1 MPPLGRPGGRHDVAP
16 MLRSLAA
23 PRARYGPLRDPRG
36 ACLPW
41 GGPAGVM
48 MDVWNNLL
56 QGFIVAGTPINL
68 LWALVGCTIGTAVG
82 VLPGIGPATA
92 VAMLLPITL
101 KVEATASMIF
111 FAGIYYGAMYGGST
125 TSILLNTPGEAG
137 SMVTALEGNKMAKN
151 GRAGAALATAAIGSF
166 VAGTIATVL
175 VTLFAPLVAL
185 HAVKLGPP
193 EYFLLMLLAFCTVS
207 AVLGQSTLRG
217 LTALGIGLAMGLVG
231 IDQIT
236 AQARYTGG
244 VPELMDGLEVVLVAV
259 GLFAV
264 AEALYAVLYQGRV
277 VETQN
282 KLSRVHMTREEWR
295 RSWPAWLRATAI
307 GFPFGTIPAGG
318 SEIPTFI
325 SYATEKKIS
334 KHRHEFGGIGAIEG
348 VAGPEAANNAAV
360 TATLIPLL
368 TLGIPTSN
376 TTAILLGA
384 FQNYGIQP
392 GPQLFETNGALVWA
406 LIASLYIGNVML
418 LVLNLP
424 LVGLWVKLLKI
435 PKPPLYAGILIFAT
449 VGVYGMRQSAFD
461 LLLLYAIGLL
471 GVVLRRYGFPTAPVV
486 VGMILGPLA
495 EAQMRNALSI
505 GEGHWGVFVQRPMSL
520 FLLIVVLA
528 VLVLPRAVAWLKR
541 RRG

>member
-1 MPPLGRPGGRHDVAP
+1 
-16 MLRSLAA
+16 
-23 PRARYGPLRDPRG
+23 
-36 ACLPW
+36 
-41 GGPAGVM
+41 
-48 MDVWNNLL
+48 MDILNNLL
-56 QGFIVAGTPINL
+56 QGFATAGTPINL
-68 LWALVGCTIGTAVG
+68 LWALLGCIIGTAVG

-101 KVEATASMIF
+101 KVEPTASMIF

-125 TSILLNTPGEAG
+125 TSILLNTPGESG
-137 SMVTALEGNKMAKN
+137 SMVTAMEGNKMAKS

-166 VAGTIATVL
+166 VAGTIATVV
-175 VTLFAPLVAL
+175 VTFCSPIVANY
-185 HAVKLGPP
+185 AVKLGPP
-193 EYFLLMLLAFCTVS
+193 EYFMLMLLAFTTVS

-217 LTALGIGLAMGLVG
+217 LTSLFVGLAMGLVG
-231 IDQIT
+231 LDQISGV
-236 AQARYTGG
+236 ARFTGG
-244 VPELMDGLEVVLVAV
+244 VPELMDGLEVVLIAV

-264 AEALYAVLYQGRV
+264 GEALYNVLYEGRT

-282 KLSRVHMTREEWR
+282 KMSRVHMSKSDWR
-295 RSWPAWLRATAI
+295 RSWPAWLRATFI
-307 GFPFGTIPAGG
+307 GIPFGTIPAGG
-318 SEIPTFI
+318 SEIPTFL
-325 SYATEKKIS
+325 SYATEKKLS
-334 KHRHEFGGIGAIEG
+334 DHKEEFGTVGAIEG
-348 VAGPEAANNAAV
+348 VAGPEAANNAAI
-360 TATLIPLL
+360 TATLMPLL

-392 GPQLFETNGALVWA
+392 GPQLFDTNGPLVWA

-435 PKPPLYAGILIFAT
+435 PKAPLYAGILIFAT

-461 LLLLYAIGLL
+461 LVLLYIIGLL
-471 GVVLRRYGFPTAPVV
+471 GVVMRRFDFPTAPVV

-505 GEGHWGVFVQRPMSL
+505 GEGHWGIFLQRPMSL
-520 FLLIVVLA
+520 ALMVIVVS
-528 VLVLPRAVAWLKR
+528 VLVLPRLVRWLRPPTEPEAVTRA
-541 RRG
+541 

>member
-1 MPPLGRPGGRHDVAP
+1 MIDL
-16 MLRSLAA
+16 
-23 PRARYGPLRDPRG
+23 
-36 ACLPW
+36 
-41 GGPAGVM
+41 
-48 MDVWNNLL
+48 WNQLL
-56 QGFIVAGTPINL
+56 QGFVTAGTPINL
-68 LWALVGCTIGTAVG
+68 LWALLGCTIGTAVG

-92 VAMLLPITL
+92 VAMLLPITA
-101 KVEATASMIF
+101 KVDATASMIF

-137 SMVTALEGNKMAKN
+137 SMVTAMEGNKMAKS
-151 GRAGAALATAAIGSF
+151 GRAGAALATSAIGSF

-175 VTLFAPLVAL
+175 VTLFAPLVAAY
-185 HAVKLGPP
+185 AVRLGPP
-193 EYFLLMLLAFCTVS
+193 EYFLLMVLAFTTVT
-207 AVLGQSTLRG
+207 AVLGKSTLRG
-217 LTALGIGLAMGLVG
+217 FASLGVGLALGLVG

-236 AQARYTGG
+236 GQARYTGG
-244 VPELMDGLEVVLVAV
+244 IPELMDSLEVVLVAV

-264 AEALYAVLYQGRV
+264 GEALYMVLYEGRT

-282 KLSRVHMTREEWR
+282 RMSKVHMTVAEWK

-318 SEIPTFI
+318 SEIPTFL
-325 SYATEKKIS
+325 SYATEKKLS
-334 KHRHEFGGIGAIEG
+334 KHKEEFGTTGAIEG
-348 VAGPEAANNAAV
+348 VAGPEAANNAAI

-384 FQNYGIQP
+384 FQNYGINP
-392 GPQLFETNGALVWA
+392 GPQLFDTNAALVWA

-424 LVGLWVKLLKI
+424 LVGMWVKLLRI
-435 PKPPLYAGILIFAT
+435 PKPQLYAGILIFAT

-461 LLLLYAIGLL
+461 LFLLYAIGLL
-471 GVVLRRYGFPTAPVV
+471 GVVMRRFDFPTAPVV

-505 GEGHWGVFVQRPMSL
+505 GEGRWTIFLQRPGS
-520 FLLIVVLA
+520 VVLL
-528 VLVLPRAVAWLKR
+528 VLVVVVLLLPRILKTLR
-541 RRG
+541 KELPREP

>member
-1 MPPLGRPGGRHDVAP
+1 
-16 MLRSLAA
+16 
-23 PRARYGPLRDPRG
+23 
-36 ACLPW
+36 
-41 GGPAGVM
+41 
-48 MDVWNNLL
+48 MDIWNNLL
-56 QGFIVAGTPINL
+56 QGFITAGTPINL
-68 LWALVGCTIGTAVG
+68 LWALLGCTIGTAVG

-101 KVEATASMIF
+101 KVDPTASMIF

-137 SMVTALEGNKMAKN
+137 SMVTAMEGNKMAKN

-175 VTLFAPLVAL
+175 VTLFAPLVAEY
-185 HAVKLGPP
+185 AVRLGPP

-207 AVLGQSTLRG
+207 AVLGKSTLRG
-217 LTALGIGLAMGLVG
+217 LTSLFIGLAMGLVG
-231 IDQIT
+231 LDQISG
-236 AQARYTGG
+236 QARYTGG
-244 VPELMDGLEVVLVAV
+244 VPELMDGLEVVLIAV

-264 AEALYAVLYQGRV
+264 AEALYAVLYEGRTD
-277 VETQN
+277 ESQN
-282 KLSRVHMTREEWR
+282 RMSKVHMTAAEWR

-307 GFPFGTIPAGG
+307 GFPFGCIPAGG
-318 SEIPTFI
+318 SEIPTFL
-325 SYATEKKIS
+325 SYATEKKLS
-334 KHRHEFGGIGAIEG
+334 PHKQEFGTTGAIEG
-348 VAGPEAANNAAV
+348 VAGPEAANNAAI

-384 FQNYGIQP
+384 FQNYGINP
-392 GPQLFETNGALVWA
+392 GPQLFDTNGALVWA

-424 LVGLWVKLLKI
+424 LVGLWVRLLKI

-461 LLLLYAIGLL
+461 LVLLYVIGLL
-471 GVVLRRYGFPTAPVV
+471 GVVMRRYDFPTAPVV

-505 GEGHWGVFVQRPMSL
+505 GEGHWGVFVQRPMS
-520 FLLIVVLA
+520 VVLLVVIIA
-528 VLVLPRAVAWLKR
+528 VLGLPRLLRLR
-541 RRG
+541 RKLRRAP

>member
-1 MPPLGRPGGRHDVAP
+1 
-16 MLRSLAA
+16 
-23 PRARYGPLRDPRG
+23 
-36 ACLPW
+36 
-41 GGPAGVM
+41 
-48 MDVWNNLL
+48 MDALHIWNNLL
-56 QGFIVAGTPINL
+56 QGFLTAGTPINL
-68 LWALVGCTIGTAVG
+68 LWALVGCTLGTAVG

-101 KVEATASMIF
+101 KVEPTASMIF

-137 SMVTALEGNKMAKN
+137 SMVTALEGNKMAKH

-175 VTLFAPLVAL
+175 VTLFAPVVA
-185 HAVKLGPP
+185 AYAIRLGPP
-193 EYFLLMLLAFCTVS
+193 EYFMLMVLAFCTVS

-217 LTALGIGLAMGLVG
+217 LTALGIGLAMGLIG
-231 IDQIT
+231 IDQISG
-236 AQARYTGG
+236 QARYTGG
-244 VPELMDGLEVVLVAV
+244 VPEFMDGMEVVLVAV

-264 AEALYAVLYQGRV
+264 AEALYAVLFQGRV

-282 KLSRVHMTREEWR
+282 KLTSVHMTRQEWR

-318 SEIPTFI
+318 SEIPTFL
-325 SYATEKKIS
+325 SYATEKKLS
-334 KHRHEFGGIGAIEG
+334 KHKEEFGTTGAIEG
-348 VAGPEAANNAAV
+348 VAGPEAANNAAI

-392 GPQLFETNGALVWA
+392 GPQLFDTNATLVWA

-418 LVLNLP
+418 LILNLP

-435 PKPPLYAGILIFAT
+435 PKSYLYAGILIFAT

-461 LLLLYAIGLL
+461 LFLMYAIGLL
-471 GVVLRRYGFPTAPVV
+471 GVAMRRFSFPTAPVI

-505 GEGHWGVFVQRPMSL
+505 GEGKWGVFLERPMSAT
-520 FLLIVVLA
+520 LIVVVLA
-528 VLVLPRAVAWLKR
+528 VLILPRLMKLR
-541 RRG
+541 KKD